1 MQTLNLVP
9 YLKQVNITTGYA
21 STEAKVTVQE
31 TNTLPTEAYRLRI
44 TEQGIC
50 IEGDPAG
57 IFYAHQ
63 TLKQLKVQFG
73 DRLPC
78 MEIED
83 EPRFPH
89 RGYML
94 DSSRHFL
101 PKEDV
106 LKIIDVLSF
115 FKINRLH
122 WHLIDD
128 QGFRVEIEAL
138 PKLTEIGAKRGRS
151 HFGLVDEYEG
161 NNGYFTKADIREIVA
176 YAKERMIEII
186 PEIEIPGHESAML
199 AAYPEIGCGSE
210 PVEVETK
217 GGIFDKLICAGKE
230 ESFAFVTK
238 ILDELVELFPYEMI
252 HIGGDEACKRR
263 WRACPDCQRKIK
275 ELGLKDEN
283 ALQQWFVV
291 KVQEYL
297 KSKGK
302 TVIAWNDSL
311 RGEKLPS
318 DFVVQM
324 WMGDKELITDFVQ
337 RGGKIIQ
344 SSTASF
350 YLDYPYALWDV
361 HKLLNYEL
369 CPSYLPEDAV
379 IGVECPLW
387 MERVTNLSRLFYQMF
402 PRLAAMAECGW
413 TVAAARDND
422 SFEERYAAIAEYLK
436 SQGIVGAPRE
446 YWHIS
451 EELAKQ
457 EMEEHNRVWYTPE
470 NIIEFEKQNAMM
482 AEERAIYGDER

>member
-1 MQTLNLVP
+1 MVHLNLIP
-9 YLKQVNITTGYA
+9 YPEQVLLNEGNI
-21 STEAKVTVQE
+21 STDIRILERE
-31 TNTLPTEAYRLRI
+31 NGTLPKEAYCLKI
-44 TEQGIC
+44 TEKEIL
-50 IEGDPAG
+50 IEGDRAG
-57 IFYAHQ
+57 IFYAKK
-63 TLKQLKVQFG
+63 TLEQLKHQFG
-73 DRLPC
+73 DKLPC
-78 MEIED
+78 VEIQD
-83 EPRFPH
+83 APRFAH

-106 LKIIDVLSF
+106 LKIIDVLAF

-138 PKLTEIGAKRGRS
+138 PKLTEVGARRGRS
-151 HFGLVDEYEG
+151 HFGMVDEFEG
-161 NNGYFTKADIREIVA
+161 NNGYFTKADVREIVA
-176 YAKERMIEII
+176 YAKARMIEII

-199 AAYPEIGCGSE
+199 AAYPEIGCQGE
-210 PVEVETK
+210 PAEVETK

-263 WRACPDCQRKIK
+263 WRACPDCQRRIR

-283 ALQQWFVV
+283 ALQQWFVIR
-291 KVQEYL
+291 VQDYL

-302 TVIAWNDSL
+302 TVIVWNDSL
-311 RGEKLPS
+311 RGDKLPS

-324 WMGDKELITDFVQ
+324 WMGDKELITDFAR

-350 YLDYPYALWDV
+350 YLDYPYAQWDV
-361 HKLLNYEL
+361 QKLLHYEL
-369 CPSYLPEDAV
+369 CPDYLSEEAI

-387 MERVTNLSRLFYQMF
+387 MERVTNLNRLFYQMF

-413 TVAAARDND
+413 TAQRARDND
-422 SFEERYAAIAEYLK
+422 GFVERYEAIAEYLET
-436 SQGIVGAPRE
+436 QGIVGAPKE
-446 YWHIS
+446 YWCIG
-451 EELAKQ
+451 EALAKQ
-457 EMEEHNRVWYTPE
+457 ELEEHHRIWYTPE
-470 NIIEFEKQNAMM
+470 NEAEFAKQEAMM